1 MTGNNWGGFAW
12 FIVQFRIDSVGVGS
26 IVQHMNLR
34 ATEILSDICGW
45 ARSVM
50 ILSIVSIDSNTTGV
64 DSHQTLM
71 VRGKLPLI
79 LPALMR
85 YSNRYRIL
93 RRLRGHIASVK

>member
-1 MTGNNWGGFAW
+1 
-12 FIVQFRIDSVGVGS
+12 
-26 IVQHMNLR
+26 MNLR
-34 ATEILSDICGW
+34 ATEILSDIYGW
-45 ARSVM
+45 ARSV
-50 ILSIVSIDSNTTGV
+50 LSIVSIDSNIAGV

-93 RRLRGHIASVK
+93 RRLRGHIASIK